1 MYNLI
6 KERLYK
12 DGMRRVCM
20 GTVCLMLTVLTRECS
35 NDRLDQLIKILTS
48 DRFSLWYRLEKLRVY
63 LLKSRLVT
71 STEAGSILWEWFSVS
86 AFSFFASLHLNRDVG
101 DERVVA
107 ARRCSSAQRGTEV
120 HALVIYWICLERQ
133 VVYLM
138 QGNRLSR
145 QSNSMWLR
153 PGTDHNPKA
162 DCGVWV
168 FFHWAGLR
176 CKSSKLKYM
185 CISNEEHSLPHK
197 QHRKRSNI
205 GRLAASECTNTGLD
219 SVSVLW
225 LSANK

>member
-1 MYNLI
+1 MKPDPYCENDFQFQLFPSLLPSNPQLFIQLRSCGGWCILELRLGQWGLYRI
-6 KERLYK
+6 KQPLSSLL
-12 DGMRRVCM
+12 VSLM
-20 GTVCLMLTVLTRECS
+20 GGKKCVHTFNKL
-35 NDRLDQLIKILTS
+35 
-48 DRFSLWYRLEKLRVY
+48 FS
-63 LLKSRLVT
+63 S
-71 STEAGSILWEWFSVS
+71 FSSV
-86 AFSFFASLHLNRDVG
+86 HLNRDVG

-168 FFHWAGLR
+168 FFHWVGLR

>member
-1 MYNLI
+1 M
-6 KERLYK
+6 
-12 DGMRRVCM
+12 
-20 GTVCLMLTVLTRECS
+20 
-35 NDRLDQLIKILTS
+35 
-48 DRFSLWYRLEKLRVY
+48 EKLRVH

-71 STEAGSILWEWFSVS
+71 SNEAGSILWEW
-86 AFSFFASLHLNRDVG
+86 AFSFFASFQPSIVHPAKVMWRLGQWGLYRIKQPLSSLLVNLMGGKKCVHTFNKLFSSFSSVHLNRDVG

-107 ARRCSSAQRGTEV
+107 ARGTEV

-138 QGNRLSR
+138 QGNRLIR

-197 QHRKRSNI
+197 QHRKRSNT